1 MDKRIL
7 ESLKDIL
14 DFYSAET
21 DREKMEKNLSML
33 LDEAYCQG
41 WSDAKDDSEQEG
53 GMCGLVE
60 REG

>member
-21 DREKMEKNLSML
+21 DREKIENNLAML
-33 LDEAYCQG
+33 LDEAYLQG
-41 WSDAKDDSEQEG
+41 WSDAKDDMEKRTEKETDNEST
-53 GMCGLVE
+53 
-60 REG
+60 